1 MFIMSVFNKNRVST
15 FPFVGPNSYKLEG
28 KSSVLSTQS
37 RTAHVVAEKCS
48 FLFSLLYLYSRVLEE
63 EFALLFAV
71 CFVLFLYKTKQYQ
84 ARGIGALHLKKP
96 NVVR

>member
-48 FLFSLLYLYSRVLEE
+48 FLFSLLNLYTVQSSVRRRICLI
-63 EFALLFAV
+63 V
-71 CFVLFLYKTKQYQ
+71 CSVFCTVS
-84 ARGIGALHLKKP
+84 I
-96 NVVR
+96 